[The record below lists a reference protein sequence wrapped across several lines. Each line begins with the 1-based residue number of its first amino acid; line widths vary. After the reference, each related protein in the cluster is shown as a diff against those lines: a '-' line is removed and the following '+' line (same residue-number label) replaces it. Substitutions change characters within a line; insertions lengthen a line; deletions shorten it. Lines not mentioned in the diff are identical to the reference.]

1 VNDDG
6 ELGDGETDGSGELDA
21 SAEADAIGEASSDGA
36 TLGARATDGDGDG
49 AFEPQAPRMPAIR
62 TAAAIGARRLPLVDP
77 ATAGILT
84 GRNSGPIGRS
94 SWVDRS
100 SRRTDGPLPDWIQ
113 RACSAIALV
122 LLAPVL
128 LIIAIA
134 VRIDSRGPALFAAA
148 RVGRHGRPFTA
159 WKFRTMR
166 ISSDRASRISGPS
179 DPRITS
185 VGAALRRTRL
195 DELPQLWNVARGEMR
210 LVGPRPE
217 DAAFVDPGDP
227 RWAAILALRPGITGL
242 AQLAFHDE
250 AAALD
255 AADPERS
262 YRETVLPRKLAVD
275 GAYAARRSAVLD
287 LRIAAA
293 TLRVVA
299 GGRGADALVDEIV
312 GNRGWRLSRGDGA
325 A

>member
-217 DAAFVDPGDP
+217 DAAFVDPG
-227 RWAAILALRPGITGL
+227 
-242 AQLAFHDE
+242 E
-250 AAALD
+250 
-255 AADPERS
+255 
-262 YRETVLPRKLAVD
+262 LPRDGPASEIGGRRGLCGASFRPARPPDRGRDPAGGGRWPWSGRSRRRDRREPRLAPP
-275 GAYAARRSAVLD
+275 ARRRGRLKGQRRLAGSQGVDAV
-287 LRIAAA
+287 
-293 TLRVVA
+293 
-299 GGRGADALVDEIV
+299 AL
-312 GNRGWRLSRGDGA
+312 
-325 A
+325 